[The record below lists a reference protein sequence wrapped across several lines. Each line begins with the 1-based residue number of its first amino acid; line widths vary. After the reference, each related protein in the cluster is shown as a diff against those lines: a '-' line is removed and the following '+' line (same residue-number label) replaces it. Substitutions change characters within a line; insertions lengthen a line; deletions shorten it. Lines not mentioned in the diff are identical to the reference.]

1 MVRSVPCPCVSPP
14 NNPLPTRFWKKMD
27 ISTEALEARNALF
40 CAMIS
45 CPGAIS
51 NARIDPRKTGCECN
65 QSVSVSCCVTVDKHA
80 LAGKS
85 AAKHFADSTLKSAN
99 FLRFRSKLLLSRCSA
114 GH

>member
-14 NNPLPTRFWKKMD
+14 NNPLPNRFWKKMD

-51 NARIDPRKTGCECN
+51 NARIDPGKLDAN
-65 QSVSVSCCVTVDKHA
+65 AISPFPF
-80 LAGKS
+80 LAV
-85 AAKHFADSTLKSAN
+85 
-99 FLRFRSKLLLSRCSA
+99 
-114 GH
+114 